1 MKIIFDIKRFCFD
14 YNLSQTKFAQIILEE
29 QPAVSLMAKGARA
42 FRSKHLELLRA
53 EFGDNVES
61 YIYNEGIRQMLGT
74 PQPRQVTA
82 TIIPAEVV
90 DDIKKEQHQ
99 EANSAVVIEQP
110 PLVPDNIVRKP
121 EVDILEWAD
130 NADSEHTQNAFNIA
144 NILKRTRFI
153 IKMNNSAMLPTLS
166 QTDFLFLKPFAEGS
180 EIIDGEIYGIE
191 TRAWG
196 ILIRHLYNEGD
207 HILARP
213 KNTLEYGDIRIPKK
227 DVRNKYHIVFRGSTH
242 LSSTPN
248 NEAEHIKQ
256 LQRQGEHITSLIDEV
271 VSSGKRQDRLISM
284 LEKKQ

>member
-1 MKIIFDIKRFCFD
+1 MIGFDLKRFAFD
-14 YNLSQTKFAQIILEE
+14 QNLSQTALGRILKID
-29 QPAVSLMAKGARA
+29 QPAVSMMINGNRK
-42 FRSKHLELLRA
+42 FKEEHLALLRA
-53 EFGDNVES
+53 EFGDGVDS
-61 YIYNEGIRQMLGT
+61 YIVNEDTKRIFT
-74 PQPRQVTA
+74 SPQPRQVTA

-90 DDIKKEQHQ
+90 DDIKKEQYQ
-99 EANSAVVIEQP
+99 EASGAVVIEQP

-130 NADSEHTQNAFNIA
+130 NADSENTQNAFNIA

-153 IKMNNSAMLPTLS
+153 IKMSNSAMLPTLS

>member
-1 MKIIFDIKRFCFD
+1 MIGFDLKRFAFD
-14 YNLSQTKFAQIILEE
+14 YNLSQAALGRILGID
-29 QPAVSLMAKGARA
+29 QSAVSMMVNGNRK
-42 FRSKHLELLRA
+42 FRNEHLTLLRA
-53 EFGDNVES
+53 EYGDCVDS
-61 YIYNEGIRQMLGT
+61 YIIKEDTKQFFT
-74 PQPRQVTA
+74 APQSRQVTA
-82 TIIPAEVV
+82 TIIPAEAVE
-90 DDIKKEQHQ
+90 DIRKEQYQ

-166 QTDFLFLKPFAEGS
+166 QTDFLFLKPFADGS

-196 ILIRHLYNEGD
+196 ILIRHLYNDGD
-207 HILARP
+207 YILARP

-227 DVRNKYHIVFRGSTH
+227 EVRNKYHIVFRGSTH

-271 VSSGKRQDRLISM
+271 VSSGKRQDRLIAM

>member
-1 MKIIFDIKRFCFD
+1 MIGFDLKRFAFD
-14 YNLSQTKFAQIILEE
+14 QNLSQTALGRILKID
-29 QPAVSLMAKGARA
+29 QPAVSMMINGNRK
-42 FRSKHLELLRA
+42 FKEEHLALLRA
-53 EFGDNVES
+53 EFGDGVDS
-61 YIYNEGIRQMLGT
+61 YIVNEDTKRIFT
-74 PQPRQVTA
+74 SPQPRQVTA

-90 DDIKKEQHQ
+90 DDIKKEQYQ

-130 NADSEHTQNAFNIA
+130 NADNEHTQNAFNIA

-166 QTDFLFLKPFAEGS
+166 QTDFLFLKPFADGS

-196 ILIRHLYNEGD
+196 ILIRHLYNDGD

-227 DVRNKYHIVFRGSTH
+227 DVRNKYHIVFRGSTS

-271 VSSGKRQDRLISM
+271 VSSGKRQDRLIAM

>member
-1 MKIIFDIKRFCFD
+1 
-14 YNLSQTKFAQIILEE
+14 
-29 QPAVSLMAKGARA
+29 
-42 FRSKHLELLRA
+42 
-53 EFGDNVES
+53 
-61 YIYNEGIRQMLGT
+61 
-74 PQPRQVTA
+74 VTA

-90 DDIKKEQHQ
+90 DDIKKEQYQ

-130 NADSEHTQNAFNIA
+130 NADNEHTQNAFNIA

-153 IKMNNSAMLPTLS
+153 IKMNSSAMLPTLS

-180 EIIDGEIYGIE
+180 EIIDGEICGIE
-191 TRAWG
+191 TMAWG
-196 ILIRHLYNEGD
+196 ILIRHLYNDGD

-227 DVRNKYHIVFRGSTH
+227 DVRNKYHVIFRGSTS

-271 VSSGKRQDRLISM
+271 VSAGKRQDRLIAM

>member
-1 MKIIFDIKRFCFD
+1 MIGFDLKRFAFD
-14 YNLSQTKFAQIILEE
+14 QNLSQTALGRILKID
-29 QPAVSLMAKGARA
+29 QPAVSMMINGNRK
-42 FRSKHLELLRA
+42 FKEEHLALLRA
-53 EFGDNVES
+53 EFGDGVDS
-61 YIYNEGIRQMLGT
+61 YIVNEDTKRIFT
-74 PQPRQVTA
+74 SPQPRQVTA
-82 TIIPAEVV
+82 TIIPAKVV
-90 DDIKKEQHQ
+90 DDIKKEQYQ

-130 NADSEHTQNAFNIA
+130 NADNEHTQNAFNIA

-166 QTDFLFLKPFAEGS
+166 QTDFLFLKPFADGS

-196 ILIRHLYNEGD
+196 ILIRHLYNDGD

-227 DVRNKYHIVFRGSTH
+227 DVRNKYHIVFRGSTS

-271 VSSGKRQDRLISM
+271 VSSGKRQDRLIAM